1 MVLAVSLI
9 EVMPDR
15 EKAAYR
21 TLKDV
26 NGVKNI
32 YNIFGDHDILLILEA
47 ECLNSIREILNY
59 IKEMEFVIKVKTIVQ
74 APPNENQEDDCI
86 MRNSMISYVGPEPCQ
101 TAH

>member
-21 TLKDV
+21 TLKDI

-32 YNIFGDHDILLILEA
+32 YHIFGDHDLLLIHEA
-47 ECLNSIREILNY
+47 ECLYSLRELLND
-59 IKEMEFVIKVKTIVQ
+59 IEEMEFVSTVKTMVQ
-74 APPNENQEDDCI
+74 APTNGTQEDDCI
-86 MRNSMISYVGPEPCQ
+86 MRNSMISYVGPKLCQ
-101 TAH
+101 SAH